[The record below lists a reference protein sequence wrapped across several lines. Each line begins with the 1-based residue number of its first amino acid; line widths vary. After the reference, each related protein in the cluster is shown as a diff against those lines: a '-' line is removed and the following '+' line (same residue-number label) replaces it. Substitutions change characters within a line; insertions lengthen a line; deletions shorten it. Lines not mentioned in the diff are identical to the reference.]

1 MSVGGTAHAA
11 EWRLTGPDH
20 PIAGESATYR
30 LTGPPGI
37 GSASYEVVVFAGV
50 RACPGGPP
58 AGEAAEASSVDGY
71 LGSDRAAAV
80 QPLSFGRGRS
90 TVCVYDHRAVVA
102 ARKVV
107 RTIRG
112 RDRLRI
118 SAVREQGFETDNV
131 LVTATGYVGRT
142 GDITVPPG
150 PEQHVGELIA
160 TVVPSGRRCPQRAP
174 DPQGPGAASSR
185 IYDRAR
191 FRVQMTVYDVFEL
204 TSRPTVCAFLA
215 APRRVFADVLARTV
229 ARASIPVSADA
240 APPPPGSQPN
250 ADQLVGAAVF
260 LVLVIAVCLAVAAA
274 VRTIRTPAPS
284 RAPTGDSSATPR
296 QEPARTA
303 VPVGAPP
310 APAPPPTAAEPRPT
324 PQPAGGDATLLA
336 DAERR
341 RRRALAPYVIQ
352 AALQATADLYR
363 DRLQA
368 ILEHQDGP
376 DWLDAFNERR
386 RHSMVDAGRREPE
399 PYRSFEARAVVSC
412 LAYDAAG
419 LQLVPAHVAVKAR
432 QLSGLAIAAHHPDTD
447 DPLTEQDAVRAWQLF
462 TEITGS
468 RAPGDPFDLPG

>member
-1 MSVGGTAHAA
+1 MLAYARVPVVRRPARPPTPQASTGTSAA
-11 EWRLTGPDH
+11 TAPR
-20 PIAGESATYR
+20 
-30 LTGPPGI
+30 
-37 GSASYEVVVFAGV
+37 
-50 RACPGGPP
+50 
-58 AGEAAEASSVDGY
+58 
-71 LGSDRAAAV
+71 AV

-90 TVCVYDHRAVVA
+90 TVCVYDHRAVVF

-107 RTIRG
+107 RTMRG
-112 RDRLRI
+112 RDRFQI
-118 SAVREQGFETDNV
+118 SAVREQGFETDNL

-174 DPQGPGAASSR
+174 DPHGPGAASSR

-191 FRVQMTVYDVFEL
+191 FSVQLTLYDAFER
-204 TSRPTVCAFLA
+204 TQRPRLCAYLA

-240 APPPPGSQPN
+240 APPPPGAQPN

-284 RAPTGDSSATPR
+284 RAPTGDSSATRR
-296 QEPARTA
+296 QDPARTA

-310 APAPPPTAAEPRPT
+310 APALPPTAAEPQPT
-324 PQPAGGDATLLA
+324 PQPTGGDATLLA

-412 LAYDAAG
+412 LAYDDAAG
-419 LQLVPAHVAVKAR
+419 LQLVPAHVAAKAR